1 MSSHYKQIKGI
12 KYSAALLAKAD
23 ELVAGQGDGRISLED
38 AEVLFGMLGNDGTYS
53 DLEKRSISYVRD
65 NYKFT
70 EQGDLFLRKQIRSW
84 AAIRGHKKSRK
95 VAAVENPTGIQALTD
110 EELVHSELQNQ
121 LMSQDV

>member
-23 ELVAGQGDGRISLED
+23 ELVAGQGDGRISLAD
-38 AEVLFGMLGNDGTYS
+38 AEALFEMLGNDGKYT

-70 EQGDLFLRKQIRSW
+70 DEGDAFLRKQIRSW
-84 AAIRGHKKSRK
+84 AA
-95 VAAVENPTGIQALTD
+95 T
-110 EELVHSELQNQ
+110 
-121 LMSQDV
+121 